1 MEDSGFAG
9 RLIDARAAAG
19 LTQEETARRARVSPA
34 TISNI
39 ESGKIARPQF
49 RTVRKLAQVLGVSP
63 ESLMGN
69 APKADAPPSSEPEEL
84 PEEERRLLNR
94 VRPLIKVMDPGAAL
108 WEQMARRGRV
118 SHDVRVMAED
128 HRRAVLEALDFLLE
142 SMAEEGLEWENHRHR
157 PSRRVRRELQAAFNR
172 WNDAWFALEDAFE
185 KGLAGDDLEQAR
197 AQKDEQEKRFAGV
210 SEKLRAGEAG

>member
-1 MEDSGFAG
+1 MAEYLKLPEVAR
-9 RLIDARAAAG
+9 RLDVS
-19 LTQEETARRARVSPA
+19 EKTARRYVKSGTLPSVFVGGAYRVSEADLQKFLEGARVEP
-34 TISNI
+34 
-39 ESGKIARPQF
+39 G
-49 RTVRKLAQVLGVSP
+49 
-63 ESLMGN
+63 
-69 APKADAPPSSEPEEL
+69 KADAPPSSEPEEV

-142 SMAEEGLEWENHRHR
+142 SMAEEGLEWENHRHK
-157 PSRRVRRELQAAFNR
+157 PSRRTRRELQAAFNR